1 MPLVAANASA
11 AQGAIRG
18 GIEGSERLIT
28 VVFVDLRGS
37 EILGK
42 AKLPYD
48 LLYILNQFFHEM
60 TKALDATSGHY
71 AQFAGDGLMALY
83 GLHAKDP
90 GVGAADALREAALG
104 IGERPGAA
112 G

>member
-11 AQGAIRG
+11 AEGAIRG

-28 VVFVDLRGS
+28 IVFVNLREP

-60 TKALDATSGHY
+60 TKLPWMPPTVITLNSPA
-71 AQFAGDGLMALY
+71 MA
-83 GLHAKDP
+83 
-90 GVGAADALREAALG
+90 
-104 IGERPGAA
+104 
-112 G
+112 